1 MEFTKRELEIIKASL
16 KVTST
21 DTGKEDID
29 NEVSR
34 LFHRMCKNEVLD
46 VDFDFQPWTDFE
58 LEFDEFRLT

>member
-21 DTGKEDID
+21 NIGNEEIDKE
-29 NEVSR
+29 VTR
-34 LFHRMCKNEVLD
+34 LYQKMSKNKILD

-58 LEFDEFRLT
+58 LEFDEFILT